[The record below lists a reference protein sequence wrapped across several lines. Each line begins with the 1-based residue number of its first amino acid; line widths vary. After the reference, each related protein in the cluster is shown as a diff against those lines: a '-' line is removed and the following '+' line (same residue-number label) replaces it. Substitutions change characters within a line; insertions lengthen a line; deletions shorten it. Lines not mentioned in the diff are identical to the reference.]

1 MYVKS
6 LLHFSVAIVCYNLD
20 FPQAQKNLV
29 KLNCITVWW
38 VLFFFFLLSPSLIR
52 ELKNFQA
59 VCNFSQMQLVV
70 ARSIFLA
77 IRVFG
82 Y

>member
-6 LLHFSVAIVCYNLD
+6 LLHFSVAIVRYNLD

-29 KLNCITVWW
+29 KPNCITVWD
-38 VLFFFFLLSPSLIR
+38 FFFLLSPSLIR

>member
-1 MYVKS
+1 MYIKS

-29 KLNCITVWW
+29 KLNCITVWG
-38 VLFFFFLLSPSLIR
+38 FFLLSPSLIR

-59 VCNFSQMQLVV
+59 VCNFSQMQLLV

-77 IRVFG
+77 IRAFG